1 MKYLLF
7 LLLATFMSF
16 NTMVAQERG
25 YKIGFFGA
33 YNQYPIIK
41 SNKQTSDGLRL
52 VTGSKFI
59 STTKNS
65 SYTTKSE
72 LYFELGLSVFKTGND
87 SLEYTLDV
95 MVVTTDLNN
104 LYVFKDSP
112 MLIKLYDDEV
122 IKLFCKE
129 KAEDNIGEVV
139 SLAYNIHK
147 YTIIAQ
153 YKISKEDIEK
163 FKKGIKKIRL
173 EVNAEKRDYEYKRYK
188 EDEVGAF
195 LFDEYNLITKTLS
208 EQVSFESDF

>member
-1 MKYLLF
+1 M
-7 LLLATFMSF
+7 
-16 NTMVAQERG
+16 
-25 YKIGFFGA
+25 
-33 YNQYPIIK
+33 
-41 SNKQTSDGLRL
+41 
-52 VTGSKFI
+52 
-59 STTKNS
+59 
-65 SYTTKSE
+65 
-72 LYFELGLSVFKTGND
+72 GNEP
-87 SLEYTLDV
+87 LEYTLDV
-95 MVVTTDLNN
+95 MAVTTDLNN

-139 SLAYNIHK
+139 SLTYNIHR

-188 EDEVGAF
+188 KDEVGAF
-195 LFDEYNLITKTLS
+195 LFEEYNLITKALS
-208 EQVSFESDF
+208 EQTSFEEGF